1 MFSTLW
7 NTNIKTK
14 PPDNKL
20 IQDKQGAE
28 ITLKF
33 LPFQYKFDFFQYFD
47 AGLHNFSL
55 FHEADMNKPATVEKT
70 IPVSYDLGNL
80 AVADPNPVDS
90 VNEQLIHDVTRD
102 NVQLLVN
109 QLLQLPVRRTAESI
123 ASSSNQDSTQVLFQL
138 PEPLWDLPREKP
150 LPKDKP
156 KTRWEEF
163 AAKKGINKKAKNGK
177 LVFDEESQEW
187 VPKWGYGGINK
198 KGDNEWLVEL
208 DEEKQKPGDD
218 SELIDPRKLHRDE
231 RKKLVKKNQVQQKRN
246 AQRAGI

>member
-1 MFSTLW
+1 
-7 NTNIKTK
+7 
-14 PPDNKL
+14 
-20 IQDKQGAE
+20 
-28 ITLKF
+28 
-33 LPFQYKFDFFQYFD
+33 
-47 AGLHNFSL
+47 
-55 FHEADMNKPATVEKT
+55 MNKPATVEKA

-80 AVADPNPVDS
+80 AIADSNPLES
-90 VNEQLIHDVTRD
+90 VNEQQLYDITRD

-123 ASSSNQDSTQVLFQL
+123 ASSGNQDSTQVLFQL

-150 LPKDKP
+150 VPKDKP

-163 AAKKGINKKAKNGK
+163 AAKKGISKKSKNGK
-177 LVFDEESQEW
+177 LVFDEESQSW

-198 KGDNEWLVEL
+198 KGDNQWLMEL
-208 DEEKQKPGDD
+208 DEEKQKAGDE